1 MRNAFIVT
9 QGPMENTIEDFWEMI
24 WEYKSH
30 AIVMLTPLKENEKVR
45 TTQLD
50 NGILHLKCVRFVY
63 TTLTLVSFSVK
74 SKADIKICSIM
85 P

>member
-9 QGPMENTIEDFWEMI
+9 QGPLENTIEDFWEMI

-45 TTQLD
+45 NTCQTTDCYSSQ
-50 NGILHLKCVRFVY
+50 HLKCLQFVY
-63 TTLTLVSFSVK
+63 TT
-74 SKADIKICSIM
+74 
-85 P
+85 

>member
-9 QGPMENTIEDFWEMI
+9 QGPLENTIEDFWEMI

-45 TTQLD
+45 TTQPD
-50 NGILHLKCVRFVY
+50 NGILQQSTYQVP
-63 TTLTLVSFSVK
+63 T
-74 SKADIKICSIM
+74 ICLYH
-85 P
+85 